1 MISMMIGIK
10 NREVKMTKA
19 TGQPRG
25 RRKGSGG
32 WQQLS
37 VRMAEEWSKA
47 CGLLPERHNTSLSE
61 LLADA
66 IAEEPLKA
74 VQVLSGYIPRNIDV
88 TLNAEGTLAEA
99 LGRASQLMIEADA
112 KVIDDQVID
121 IKEETLEPILIQA
134 E

>member
-1 MISMMIGIK
+1 
-10 NREVKMTKA
+10 MTKA